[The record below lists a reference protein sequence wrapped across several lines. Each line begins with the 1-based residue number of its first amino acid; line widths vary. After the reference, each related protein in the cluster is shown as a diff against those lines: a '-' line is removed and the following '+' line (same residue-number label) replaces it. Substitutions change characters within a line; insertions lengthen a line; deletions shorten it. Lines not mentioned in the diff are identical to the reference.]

1 MKKRV
6 FPTFLGGILSL
17 CLSSGLVAHSIL
29 PRPEETLSIKTG
41 TSFGHCG
48 GYCTQEF
55 VITWDKIIYTQ
66 IANPIGGGQYPKG
79 FQPLIKQEIPIK
91 PEKWADLLKVNAYKE
106 FQKLPNTIDCPDC
119 ADGGAEWI
127 EVNKASSS
135 DCETPK
141 RFYSK
146 KVTFEYGKPLPAN
159 NAFAEKLRQL
169 RTDIIKQY
177 GKK

>member
-6 FPTFLGGILSL
+6 VLTFLGGVLSL
-17 CLSSGLVAHSIL
+17 CLGSGLVAHSFF
-29 PRPEETLSIKTG
+29 PSPEETLSIKTG

-55 VITWDKIIYTQ
+55 VITRDKIIYTQ
-66 IANPIGGGQYPKG
+66 IANPIGGGGTK
-79 FQPLIKQEIPIK
+79 PLSVIKQEIPIK
-91 PEKWADLLKVNAYKE
+91 QEKWADLLSVNVYKE
-106 FQKLPNTIDCPDC
+106 FQKLPNTIGCPDC

-127 EVNKASSS
+127 EVNKVSRF
-135 DCETPK
+135 DCETP
-141 RFYSK
+141 RRLYSK

>member
-1 MKKRV
+1 MKKRI
-6 FPTFLGGILSL
+6 FITFLGGLLLL
-17 CLSSGLVAHSIL
+17 CLGGGLVAHSIF
-29 PRPEETLSIKTG
+29 PSPEETLSIKTG

-55 VITWDKIIYTQ
+55 VITRDKIIYTQ
-66 IANPIGGGQYPKG
+66 IANPIGGGGTKPL
-79 FQPLIKQEIPIK
+79 PLIKQEIPIK
-91 PEKWADLLKVNAYKE
+91 PEKWADLMRVNAYRD
-106 FQKLPNTIDCPDC
+106 FQKLPNTIGCPDC

-127 EVNKASSS
+127 EVNKVGYS

-146 KVTFEYGKPLPAN
+146 KVTFEYGKPLPSN

-169 RTDIIKQY
+169 RTEIIKQY
-177 GKK
+177 G